1 MTTKQLRAEFI
12 DTRDKIRAANEALK
26 VLRARHTDLKARLS
40 AVRAAKNAK
49 GDAPGTRAIFPPVA

>member
-26 VLRARHTDLKARLS
+26 VLRARHTELKARLS
-40 AVRAAKNAK
+40 EARAAKNGK
-49 GDAPGTRAIFPPVA
+49 SDAP